1 MVCVCVFFGRMF
13 ETEII
18 NIGLLAIQG
27 LLVSKMLC
35 DSLLGRVINNCVH
48 RGRDNRRS
56 EGFHDGSIRESKR
69 SFLQRNGRQ

>member
-1 MVCVCVFFGRMF
+1 MLL

-18 NIGLLAIQG
+18 NIGLLSIQG
-27 LLVSKMLC
+27 LLRMLVSKMLC
-35 DSLLGRVINNCVH
+35 DRLLGRVINNSVH
-48 RGRDNRRS
+48 RGKDNCRT